1 MKTRPD
7 AMKKNIL
14 SSYVAGVKD
23 REHGQGFGDIARY
36 FVPEFITA
44 VILYSVPLLIDAR
57 WIANLKSTSAYAT
70 LGVTNMLLHSI
81 IKMAEGLSV
90 GTIIMTGQLNGLG
103 SFKRAGK
110 ALVNSFWTTIFT
122 GGCIASLLYVGA
134 SSIYSWYGV
143 PAEMVTLGVPFLRVR
158 ALGVFF
164 TFVYFAFIGFLR
176 GIKDAETPMNIFIL
190 GSIVFLFFDY
200 ALIFGAFGFPEL
212 GLIGSAT
219 ASVIQ
224 YMFMTVTV
232 LFYITF
238 SGMLEKYDIN
248 LWGAFAS
255 WPRVKELFA
264 VSLPVMI
271 DKAALS
277 CSYVWLVHC
286 LAPMG
291 TCVLASFSVV
301 KDLERFALLPAI
313 AFAQVITFLV
323 SNYYGRQDWDGI
335 KSTIKKIVFLSSIS
349 VFVILF
355 ICAIQPSTVIRFF
368 DFKGEFTAFAAKAF
382 PIISVLAFFDVL
394 QLLLA
399 GALRGAAN
407 VRVVMWTRLIV
418 CGLIFAPMAYGFSC
432 LQTQNTVLKF
442 VLVYSSLYVCNG
454 IMSLVYIWRFR
465 QEAWKQKAV
474 KGVG

>member
-23 REHGQGFGDIARY
+23 NEHGQGFGDIARY
-36 FVPEFITA
+36 FIPEFITA

-57 WIANLKSTSAYAT
+57 WIANLESTSAYAT
-70 LGVTNMLLHSI
+70 LGVTNTLLHSI
-81 IKMAEGLSV
+81 VKIAEGISV
-90 GTIIMTGQLNGLG
+90 GTIIMTGQLNGVG
-103 SFKRAGK
+103 NFKRAGN
-110 ALVNSFWTTIFT
+110 ALINSFWTTVLT
-122 GGCIASLLYVGA
+122 GGCIASLLYFGA
-134 SSIYSWYGV
+134 SKIYIWYGV
-143 PAEMVTLGVPFLRVR
+143 PADMVVLGVPFLRIR
-158 ALGVFF
+158 AIGIFF

-176 GIKDAETPMNIFIL
+176 GIKDTETPMNIFIL

-200 ALIFGAFGFPEL
+200 GLIFGAFGFPKL

-219 ASVIQ
+219 ASVVQ
-224 YMFMTVTV
+224 YSFMTLAALCYVMR
-232 LFYITF
+232 
-238 SGMLEKYDIN
+238 SDMLDKYEIK
-248 LWGAFAS
+248 LLSAFAS
-255 WPRVKELFA
+255 WTRVKELFS

-277 CSYVWLVHC
+277 FSYIWLGFC

-291 TCVLASFSVV
+291 TCALASFSVV

-313 AFAQVITFLV
+313 AFAQVITFLA
-323 SNYYGRQDWDGI
+323 SNYYGKQDWDGI
-335 KSTIKKIVFLSSIS
+335 KSTIKKIVFMSAIG
-349 VFVILF
+349 VFVILL
-355 ICAIQPSTVIRFF
+355 ICSLQPTKVIRFF

-394 QLLLA
+394 QLILA

-432 LQTQNTVLKF
+432 LETENTVLKF
-442 VLVYSSLYVCNG
+442 VLVYSSLYVCNAV
-454 IMSLVYIWRFR
+454 MSLVYIWRFR

-474 KGVG
+474 KGV

>member
-1 MKTRPD
+1 MKTPET
-7 AMKKNIL
+7 MKKNIV
-14 SSYVAGVKD
+14 SSYVAGIKD
-23 REHGQGFGDIARY
+23 REHGQSFGDIMRY
-36 FVPEFITA
+36 FAPEFITA

-70 LGVTNMLLHSI
+70 LGVTNMLLHAI

-90 GTIIMTGQLNGLG
+90 GTIIMTGQLNGVG
-103 SFKRAGK
+103 SFKRAGN

-122 GGCIASLLYVGA
+122 GGCIASLLYMGA
-134 SSIYSWYGV
+134 SQIYSWYGV
-143 PAEMVTLGVPFLRVR
+143 PAEMVTLGVPFLRIR
-158 ALGVFF
+158 AIGVFF

-190 GSIVFLFFDY
+190 GSMVFLFFDY
-200 ALIFGAFGFPEL
+200 ALIFGFFGFPEL
-212 GLIGSAT
+212 GLLGSAT

-224 YMFMTVTV
+224 YAFMTVVV
-232 LFYITF
+232 LLYINY
-238 SGMLEKYDIN
+238 SGMFEKYDIN

-255 WPRVKELFA
+255 WDRAKDLFA

-291 TCVLASFSVV
+291 TCVLASFAVV

-323 SNYYGRQDWDGI
+323 SNAYGRQDWDGI
-335 KSTIKKIVFLSSIS
+335 KSTIKKIVFMSSIS
-349 VFVILF
+349 VFMILF
-355 ICAIQPSTVIRFF
+355 LCSLHPTTIIQFF
-368 DFKGEFTAFAAKAF
+368 DFKGEFTSFAAKAF

-407 VRVVMWTRLIV
+407 VRVVMWTRLVV
-418 CGLIFAPMAYGFSC
+418 CGLIFAPMAYGLSC
-432 LQTQNTVLKF
+432 LDTQNTVLKF
-442 VLVYSSLYVCNG
+442 VLVYSSLYICNG
-454 IMSLVYIWRFR
+454 IMSLVYVYRFR

-474 KGVG
+474 KGV